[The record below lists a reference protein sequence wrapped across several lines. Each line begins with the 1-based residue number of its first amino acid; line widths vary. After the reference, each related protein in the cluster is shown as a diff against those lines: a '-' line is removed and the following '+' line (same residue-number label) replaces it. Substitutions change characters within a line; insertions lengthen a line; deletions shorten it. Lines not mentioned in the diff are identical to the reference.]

1 MGLAHQSVATISSP
15 EFINLQ
21 PLDLNPGM
29 TSCDIKVLY
38 IGQNRNQTFISKQVA
53 AEMAKSLRGAPI
65 VGYYKTEQEDF
76 RDHGEQV
83 TIDGDGIHF
92 KTLTKPYGFVA
103 PDAQVWFKDFQDS
116 DDFGNTVVRTYL
128 MTTGYLWTGQFQEA
142 SQVFKDNGKPQSME
156 LDKNNLHGKWTTDIN
171 KNVDFF
177 IINDAIFTKLCILGD
192 DVEPCFEGAGVLPTS
207 FTLDDDFKNSL
218 FNMLQDL
225 KNYTLAKGG
234 SAVADIKDNQVNE
247 SALEKEP
254 TTNFE
259 NAEQPKQQENKPQ
272 ANSPVSST
280 FVKEDDKEKNNN
292 DENDSGDGNEEE
304 NNKEKDDDKDKKY
317 ALLDQQYSELKA
329 NFESLQAQIQSLRE
343 FKLNAENEAKDA
355 MINKFS
361 MLSEEDKK
369 EVIEHKSEYTVE
381 QIEEK
386 LALIGYRKGVN
397 FSLEEPKENDNKK
410 EESIT
415 TYNINEAESVPDWV
429 KAVEQTMKNI

>member
-76 RDHGEQV
+76 RDHGEQI

-92 KTLTKPYGFVA
+92 KTLTKPYGFFA
-103 PDAQVWFKDFQDS
+103 LDAQVLFKDFQDS
-116 DDFGNTVVRTYL
+116 YQFGNAVVRTYL

-247 SALEKEP
+247 SALEEP
-254 TTNFE
+254 ATNFE
-259 NAEQPKQQENKPQ
+259 NAEQPKQQEKKPQ
-272 ANSPVSST
+272 TNASVSST